1 MDSSRVVTNSRLR
14 DLRTHSISTQMKIF
28 ANRPALKREPIG
40 LTCPRVVFWLFL
52 DDPLYLLYLLPSAMA
67 PKTVFKFER
76 SKLTTKTA
84 TTSKDIVLDGTR
96 FNKTMSRKTLQT
108 ALHDNI
114 PVSVSGRT
122 LGS

>member
-52 DDPLYLLYLLPSAMA
+52 DDPLFLLYLLPT
-67 PKTVFKFER
+67 TVG
-76 SKLTTKTA
+76 
-84 TTSKDIVLDGTR
+84 DGTK
-96 FNKTMSRKTLQT
+96 NGIQ
-108 ALHDNI
+108 I
-114 PVSVSGRT
+114 
-122 LGS
+122 